1 VLIPWT
7 VFFFDKDSIG
17 ILQFGAPGKNARLL
31 TSISSQRHTS
41 CLFSRLHSK
50 SFSNVFTEMLFL
62 GVDLTNLTLACCEL
76 FVLRSMIE
84 EYNND
89 SIGIVSD
96 EQNK

>member
-1 VLIPWT
+1 MTNV
-7 VFFFDKDSIG
+7 
-17 ILQFGAPGKNARLL
+17 ILHDGPK
-31 TSISSQRHTS
+31 
-41 CLFSRLHSK
+41 K
-50 SFSNVFTEMLFL
+50 KEMLFL

-96 EQNK
+96 EQNKY